1 MISLLLA
8 VLAAGAA
15 NVALVVFLAD
25 RLGPQSGTG
34 AAGELAA
41 TTGGL
46 QATATRG
53 AVKIGNE
60 NATTLAARRAA

>member
-25 RLGPQSGTG
+25 RLGPQAGTVS
-34 AAGELAA
+34 AGELAA
-41 TTGGL
+41 TTGSL
-46 QATATRG
+46 PAATRTT
-53 AVKIGNE
+53 VKVGNE
-60 NATTLAARRAA
+60 NAATLAARRAA